1 MANTAPADTLPGSNV
16 DDILGRIRN
25 LEEAVFKEARHPNP
39 SSGSREAELSVRDT
53 NTSRNL
59 PFPAWAPIELQVP
72 AALRDQ
78 ALQSDLAK
86 HLPPREQGMEFF
98 EHFVRCVQPTFA
110 VLHIPS
116 ARTLVEQTYQATG
129 QAGKETEPD
138 NLLLVFSIF
147 ASAILTWTPQL
158 LENIGTTPAVA
169 HRVFDTYSG
178 LAISL
183 SESVSPSTVALEAI
197 SILVHVLTNAE
208 GFGEQVHQLRN
219 RAFLM
224 ARIMQIHRLDTAQSR
239 KARRAQGDWDL
250 VQVEQQ
256 RRVWW
261 HMVANDWLL
270 AFSAGAQEGTVST
283 FQSYFCP
290 YVASLRACFLFYGVW
305 DILLLKH
312 DSRLWDHS

>member
-1 MANTAPADTLPGSNV
+1 MHLTMADTAPTDTLSGSNV

-25 LEEAVFKEARHPNP
+25 LEEAVFKETRLPSS
-39 SSGSREAELSVRDT
+39 SSGSRDAELSVRNA
-53 NTSRNL
+53 NTSRSL
-59 PFPAWAPIELQVP
+59 QFPAWAPIELQVP
-72 AALRDQ
+72 AALGDQ

-86 HLPPREQGMEFF
+86 HLPPRDQGMEFF
-98 EHFVRCVQPTFA
+98 EHFIRCVQPTFA

-116 ARTLVEQTYQATG
+116 TRTLVEQTYHATG
-129 QAGKETEPD
+129 EAGKEPEPV
-138 NLLLVFSIF
+138 NLLLLFSIF

-158 LENIGTTPAVA
+158 LEKVGTTPAVA
-169 HRVFDTYSG
+169 HRIFDTYNG

-239 KARRAQGDWDL
+239 KARRAQVDWDL

-283 FQSYFCP
+283 FQIYFWP
-290 YVASLRACFLFYGVW
+290 YVASLRVCFFFHG
-305 DILLLKH
+305 I
-312 DSRLWDHS
+312 